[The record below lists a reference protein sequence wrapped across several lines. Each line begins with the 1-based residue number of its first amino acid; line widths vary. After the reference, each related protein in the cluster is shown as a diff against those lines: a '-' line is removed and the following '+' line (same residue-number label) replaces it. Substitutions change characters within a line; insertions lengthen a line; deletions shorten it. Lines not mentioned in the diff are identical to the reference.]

1 MPLAEQKDFAYI
13 ILFRTDF
20 RILVAQTL
28 ESTFIIDSGNAE
40 TVLKKI
46 TGTVAFFSIFPEG
59 YSIK

>member
-13 ILFRTDF
+13 IVFRTDF

-40 TVLKKI
+40 TVLKNNWNSGI
-46 TGTVAFFSIFPEG
+46 FLIFPEG
-59 YSIK
+59 YPIK